1 MSGVDIISQEVI
13 TTSNSAITVVV
24 GLLLIVVTIFAVLYL
39 LLTGKYDHMTYF
51 LGGILLIGVPIF
63 MVSVLLSSTVFKID
77 TGIHRYYAYIDKEV
91 SMVEFYEK
99 YDNVTFDGS
108 VWAFTDK
115 ELLNT
120 K

>member
-13 TTSNSAITVVV
+13 TTSNSDVTVVV
-24 GLLLIVVTIFAVLYL
+24 GLLLIVVTIFVVIYL

-51 LGGILLIGVPIF
+51 LGGVLLIGVPIF
-63 MVSVLLSSTVFKID
+63 LISVLLSSTIFRID
-77 TGIHRYYAYIDKEV
+77 TGVHRYHAYIDKEV

-108 VWAFTDK
+108 VWTFTDK
-115 ELLNT
+115 EPPNT